1 MFFIGLFTGMALG
14 ALCGVAI
21 LGCCK
26 AASEADRRM
35 EQYLND
41 KDSNE

>member
-21 LGCCK
+21 LGCCE
-26 AASEADRRM
+26 AASKADERM
-35 EQYLND
+35 ENHLDNKEQ
-41 KDSNE
+41 NE

>member
-14 ALCGVAI
+14 ALCGVVI

-26 AASEADRRM
+26 AASKADEYM
-35 EQYLND
+35 EHHLNS